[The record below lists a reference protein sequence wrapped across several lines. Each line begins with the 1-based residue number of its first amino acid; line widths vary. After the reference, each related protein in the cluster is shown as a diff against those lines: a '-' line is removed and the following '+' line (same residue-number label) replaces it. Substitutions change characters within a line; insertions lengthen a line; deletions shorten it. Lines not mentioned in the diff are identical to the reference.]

1 MISHFDLSVNDY
13 WMHKFRNTTQDD
25 INIQNTTRSD
35 LQLHWQPYLSIASM
49 IPNVL
54 FLKLNAI
61 YGHRFRS
68 QPRLLAALV
77 IMIILFIFSDVMT
90 KVDTDDWQTEFMG
103 LTLFTVVI
111 NNVMVAI
118 FQVSFFIDNETI
130 FVFNKV

>member
-1 MISHFDLSVNDY
+1 
-13 WMHKFRNTTQDD
+13 MHKFRNTTQDD

-118 FQVSFFIDNETI
+118 FQVSFFLIEKYNHFFD
-130 FVFNKV
+130 